1 MYHAKLRIDLL
12 PMTANKMCGMGWRAR
27 HKHALEVKR
36 IVHAELLSL
45 RVIPEKPIKKAKLK
59 LTRCSS
65 KRPDYDG
72 TVSSFKW
79 VIDGLV
85 RAGVLYDDNIDVI
98 GEPEYKWESAGQ
110 HCGHIKIEIT
120 EI

>member
-65 KRPDYDG
+65 KRPD
-72 TVSSFKW
+72 
-79 VIDGLV
+79 LV